1 MLGQATIEEKYK
13 ENMKD
18 SFFYFLKKFLNILFI
33 YS

>member
-18 SFFYFLKKFLNILFI
+18 IIPSVQMKWEFDF
-33 YS
+33 